1 MKQGYN
7 DRMDDSL
14 GNRDGKKSS
23 KEQNYKD
30 RRDEAKAMNKAEGKR
45 AYQSVESM
53 DKNSFDKTWAKFK
66 ADTKKAFGGKYA
78 KGGGVDLDAISNNPP
93 YAVAIDTY
101 GEGDP
106 DDIFVGFYKDNKKY
120 GGGKSYVGRGSDK
133 NVRWSMKDVFNDGYE
148 PNIFQTIEDYRAW
161 VKGGKKMP
169 KGKVSLSF
177 AKGGKLSTGDR
188 YALELAG
195 LTGVR
200 QSAVEKL
207 VKDNNL
213 SEDEL
218 LNIIVGVGRQQIKS
232 ELVVSA
238 VIDGAKSKS
247 NTELVKFA
255 KSEKAMK
262 LAKGGSINNYDWKSK
277 PLTLRTSDWQKK
289 INYPRYHKFNGKTY
303 NLIYN
308 FNSKAEAL
316 RKIKDIGMTDTILQ
330 PIKYSDGKGGGLP
343 KYFVYVSTDSAD
355 QYANGGGVGESDD
368 CPEYF
373 LEVEGDTQKAY
384 ELLKKGRWF
393 DETSTRVYNDLEDIK
408 GFVSNDK
415 ESLSRAETYLDSKGI
430 STSVIYNLKEKF
442 WADLD
447 EESTGD
453 QNWVW
458 NTMYFAIQDR
468 IDPEDGNDTMDIVE
482 DANENALNS
491 GLIYHIEE
499 LGKRPIYKEIAETA
513 LKNIRKFWGENI
525 KEIYL
530 SKIPKYI
537 KSEMPKEP
545 TLADAE
551 RIADKG
557 AAIFYGEFE
566 KKFKEY
572 LNLMEG
578 GFAKGYAKG
587 GGIENYEHKRIKDFK
602 DFNIS
607 LEKTRQIAKETAD
620 NFNNNLDKE
629 TWLEKGSKFSVNQDT
644 MEEGSFD
651 LDITLK
657 DGYVDKYDGGTYEIA
672 KNGDV
677 VNIARMDSPI
687 AYNYIVKRT
696 YAKGGT
702 TNEPYEGY
710 EEDRKEMEEE
720 MDMYIEEND
729 FMSKGGGVDSEDW
742 LFISSSPTATIY
754 SDKTKEEYGDYKE
767 IARVYNNTKQD
778 WKGAKFTNYTLEI
791 YSDNKKYKPLIARLE
806 KKNGKGIIKMA
817 SGGKIFNLDP
827 VDGRKSFYG
836 KAKGINLGNTTQL
849 QSYDTIVAEYDNVN
863 KKMTIN
869 DYYSPTTARHIN
881 SFLDYYGY
889 PTMSKSEMLAV
900 KGTKFAKGG
909 MISSN
914 YFSGMLSFLN
924 Y

>member
-7 DRMDDSL
+7 DKMDDSL

-78 KGGGVDLDAISNNPP
+78 KGG
-93 YAVAIDTY
+93 
-101 GEGDP
+101 
-106 DDIFVGFYKDNKKY
+106 
-120 GGGKSYVGRGSDK
+120 
-133 NVRWSMKDVFNDGYE
+133 
-148 PNIFQTIEDYRAW
+148 
-161 VKGGKKMP
+161 
-169 KGKVSLSF
+169 
-177 AKGGKLSTGDR
+177 KLSTGDR

-200 QSAVEKL
+200 QSAVAKL

-430 STSVIYNLKEKF
+430 STSVIYNLKDKF
-442 WADLD
+442 YADF
-447 EESTGD
+447 EELQLEDGNNSIFT
-453 QNWVW
+453 
-458 NTMYFAIQDR
+458 TMYFAIQDR
-468 IDPEDGNDTMDIVE
+468 IDPDDGNDTMTLVE
-482 DANENALNS
+482 TANKNALNS
-491 GLIYHIEE
+491 GLIYDLEE
-499 LGKRPIYKEIAETA
+499 LGKRPLYKEIAETA

-545 TLADAE
+545 TLEDAE

-557 AAIFYGEFE
+557 ADMFSDEFE

-587 GGIENYEHKRIKDFK
+587 GGVDYVGIKERPTDSSWIKDREVRRRV
-602 DFNIS
+602 DAIIRS
-607 LEKTRQIAKETAD
+607 LKTLNGGYGDGVTRRQMEFIVRAIQNPKIQLRT
-620 NFNNNLDKE
+620 KKQ
-629 TWLEKGSKFSVNQDT
+629 LE
-644 MEEGSFD
+644 
-651 LDITLK
+651 
-657 DGYVDKYDGGTYEIA
+657 
-672 KNGDV
+672 
-677 VNIARMDSPI
+677 
-687 AYNYIVKRT
+687 T
-696 YAKGGT
+696 YAKGGAVESEELEILKKLLVEDIADEKALLKELMRKGARDDAFET
-702 TNEPYEGY
+702 RGMMGARKEVLDDIRNIEDGNYKKGGTYLADGGSVGVANTILKQMGGMNRLVMFAGAKKFVALPNGVSFRIGNRSINYVRITLNGRDLYDLEFALVRGMKMTNEKKYT
-710 EEDRKEMEEE
+710 D
-720 MDMYIEEND
+720 
-729 FMSKGGGVDSEDW
+729 
-742 LFISSSPTATIY
+742 IY
-754 SDKTKEEYGDYKE
+754 SDQLKSIFEEATGMY
-767 IARVYNNTKQD
+767 
-778 WKGAKFTNYTLEI
+778 L
-791 YSDNKKYKPLIARLE
+791 
-806 KKNGKGIIKMA
+806 
-817 SGGKIFNLDP
+817 
-827 VDGRKSFYG
+827 SF
-836 KAKGINLGNTTQL
+836 
-849 QSYDTIVAEYDNVN
+849 E
-863 KKMTIN
+863 
-869 DYYSPTTARHIN
+869 
-881 SFLDYYGY
+881 
-889 PTMSKSEMLAV
+889 
-900 KGTKFAKGG
+900 KGG
-909 MISSN
+909 LLSSN